1 MLQDRI
7 REGLTFDD
15 VLLVPAKSEVLP
27 RDVDL
32 SVQLTKD
39 IKLNIPILSAAMDT
53 VTDSKMAI
61 AIAREGGLGI
71 IHKNMSI
78 EEQAAQ
84 VDKVKRS
91 EHGVITDPF
100 FLSPENLISDA
111 EELMSRYKISGVP
124 ITRDGKLVGILTN
137 RDLRFETDY
146 SRKIGEVMTSENLI
160 TGPEGTTLE
169 EAKAILSAFGYEDGD
184 HEICIRRLTDRI
196 CECEEFPHE
205 VGLFLGY
212 PPEDVK
218 GFIELGGRQSKA
230 SGYWKVYGDVDRA
243 QKQFERFSK
252 CTGVYLKC
260 LERGLPF
267 TKLAVKK
274 KVTA

>member
-1 MLQDRI
+1 MSEDLIVRHCAPTLAGLKTGNMFRASFAD
-7 REGLTFDD
+7 EGELDAE
-15 VLLVPAKSEVLP
+15 LERL
-27 RDVDL
+27 
-32 SVQLTKD
+32 
-39 IKLNIPILSAAMDT
+39 
-53 VTDSKMAI
+53 
-61 AIAREGGLGI
+61 
-71 IHKNMSI
+71 
-78 EEQAAQ
+78 
-84 VDKVKRS
+84 
-91 EHGVITDPF
+91 
-100 FLSPENLISDA
+100 NLILTDKGLRITALRIDCQVNCGKCGIRALMYIYRPGQLQSDLD
-111 EELMSRYKISGVP
+111 E
-124 ITRDGKLVGILTN
+124 
-137 RDLRFETDY
+137 
-146 SRKIGEVMTSENLI
+146 
-160 TGPEGTTLE
+160 E

>member
-1 MLQDRI
+1 MSEDLIVRHCAPTLAGLKTGNMFRASFAD
-7 REGLTFDD
+7 EGEF
-15 VLLVPAKSEVLP
+15 
-27 RDVDL
+27 
-32 SVQLTKD
+32 
-39 IKLNIPILSAAMDT
+39 
-53 VTDSKMAI
+53 
-61 AIAREGGLGI
+61 
-71 IHKNMSI
+71 
-78 EEQAAQ
+78 
-84 VDKVKRS
+84 
-91 EHGVITDPF
+91 
-100 FLSPENLISDA
+100 DA
-111 EELMSRYKISGVP
+111 ELERLI
-124 ITRDGKLVGILTN
+124 LILTDKGLRITPLRIDCQVN
-137 RDLRFETDY
+137 CGKCGIRALMYIYRPGQLQSDLDE
-146 SRKIGEVMTSENLI
+146 
-160 TGPEGTTLE
+160 E

>member
-1 MLQDRI
+1 MFRASFAD
-7 REGLTFDD
+7 EGELD
-15 VLLVPAKSEVLP
+15 A
-27 RDVDL
+27 
-32 SVQLTKD
+32 QLER
-39 IKLNIPILSAAMDT
+39 L
-53 VTDSKMAI
+53 
-61 AIAREGGLGI
+61 
-71 IHKNMSI
+71 
-78 EEQAAQ
+78 
-84 VDKVKRS
+84 
-91 EHGVITDPF
+91 
-100 FLSPENLISDA
+100 NLILTDKGLRITALRIDCQVNCGKCGIRALMYIYRPGQLQSDLD
-111 EELMSRYKISGVP
+111 E
-124 ITRDGKLVGILTN
+124 
-137 RDLRFETDY
+137 
-146 SRKIGEVMTSENLI
+146 
-160 TGPEGTTLE
+160 E

>member
-1 MLQDRI
+1 MSEDLIVRHYAPTLAGLKTGNMFRASFAD
-7 REGLTFDD
+7 EGEL
-15 VLLVPAKSEVLP
+15 
-27 RDVDL
+27 
-32 SVQLTKD
+32 
-39 IKLNIPILSAAMDT
+39 
-53 VTDSKMAI
+53 
-61 AIAREGGLGI
+61 
-71 IHKNMSI
+71 
-78 EEQAAQ
+78 
-84 VDKVKRS
+84 
-91 EHGVITDPF
+91 
-100 FLSPENLISDA
+100 DA
-111 EELMSRYKISGVP
+111 ELERLNF
-124 ITRDGKLVGILTN
+124 ILTEKGLRITALRIDCQVN
-137 RDLRFETDY
+137 CGKCGIRALMYIYRPGQLQSDLDE
-146 SRKIGEVMTSENLI
+146 
-160 TGPEGTTLE
+160 E

-230 SGYWKVYGDVDRA
+230 SGYWKVYGDVDHA

>member
-1 MLQDRI
+1 MSEDLIVRHCAPTLAGLKTGNMFRASFAD
-7 REGLTFDD
+7 EGELDAE
-15 VLLVPAKSEVLP
+15 LERL
-27 RDVDL
+27 
-32 SVQLTKD
+32 
-39 IKLNIPILSAAMDT
+39 
-53 VTDSKMAI
+53 
-61 AIAREGGLGI
+61 
-71 IHKNMSI
+71 
-78 EEQAAQ
+78 
-84 VDKVKRS
+84 
-91 EHGVITDPF
+91 
-100 FLSPENLISDA
+100 NLILTDKGLRITALRIDCQVNCGKCGIRALMYIYRPGQLQSDLD
-111 EELMSRYKISGVP
+111 E
-124 ITRDGKLVGILTN
+124 
-137 RDLRFETDY
+137 
-146 SRKIGEVMTSENLI
+146 
-160 TGPEGTTLE
+160 E

-184 HEICIRRLTDRI
+184 HEICIRRLTDRS

>member
-1 MLQDRI
+1 MSEDLIVRHCAPTLAGLKTGNMFRASFAD
-7 REGLTFDD
+7 EGEL
-15 VLLVPAKSEVLP
+15 
-27 RDVDL
+27 
-32 SVQLTKD
+32 
-39 IKLNIPILSAAMDT
+39 
-53 VTDSKMAI
+53 
-61 AIAREGGLGI
+61 
-71 IHKNMSI
+71 
-78 EEQAAQ
+78 
-84 VDKVKRS
+84 
-91 EHGVITDPF
+91 
-100 FLSPENLISDA
+100 DA
-111 EELMSRYKISGVP
+111 ELERLNF
-124 ITRDGKLVGILTN
+124 ILTEKGLRITALRIDCQVN
-137 RDLRFETDY
+137 CGQCGIRALMYIYRPGQLQSDLDE
-146 SRKIGEVMTSENLI
+146 
-160 TGPEGTTLE
+160 E

-230 SGYWKVYGDVDRA
+230 SGYWKVYGDVDHA